1 MYLHRF
7 CDLILEDMED
17 IAAFHME
24 RLTWIGM
31 DGVIPAPLIDQ
42 FPMNLCEIPS
52 LQSKGLKAL

>member
-7 CDLILEDMED
+7 CDLILVVIEG

-31 DGVIPAPLIDQ
+31 DGGIPALLIDQ
-42 FPMNLCEIPS
+42 FPMNLCEILYLHP
-52 LQSKGLKAL
+52 KD